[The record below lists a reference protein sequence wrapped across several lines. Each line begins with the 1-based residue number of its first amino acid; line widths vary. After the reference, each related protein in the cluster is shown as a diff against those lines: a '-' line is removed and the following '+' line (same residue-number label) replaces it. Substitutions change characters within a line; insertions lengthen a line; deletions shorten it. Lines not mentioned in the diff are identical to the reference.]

1 MVEELSNMDEPLGAA
16 RSQKVAILF
25 ADVVGF
31 TGLAESQPPEK
42 VLALLREVL
51 KLMATRVFQHA
62 LFQHEGTLDKHLGD
76 GIMATFGTP
85 RTDGREAENALACA
99 RGMLEDMTV
108 LNKLREARG
117 EPPIS
122 LGIGVH
128 FGPVVLGDVGDEH
141 RLEVAV
147 VGDAVNVA
155 SRFERLTRELG
166 VALVASGELV
176 TALGEGRQALVEGLV
191 HAAPQLL
198 RGREKPV
205 PVWTL

>member
-51 KLMATRVFQHA
+51 KLMATRVFQH
-62 LFQHEGTLDKHLGD
+62 EGTLDKHLGD

-108 LNKLREARG
+108 LNKVREARG

>member
-51 KLMATRVFQHA
+51 KLMATRV
-62 LFQHEGTLDKHLGD
+62 FQHEGTLDKHLGD

-176 TALGEGRQALVEGLV
+176 TALAGC
-191 HAAPQLL
+191 
-198 RGREKPV
+198 
-205 PVWTL
+205 